1 MGPIGSVP
9 TRTCTAT
16 QWARMGSFG
25 TRPTAA
31 PRRGGRSTLGSRRT
45 CARSSD
51 PDANTG
57 PETHPNAR
65 PDPHPTL
72 RKAIIPEPEHEPLD
86 SPDPRRHPD
95 PTLRKVVILGVT
107 PVERGYGAGGSNAGQ
122 QACVVGD
129 NGRIL
134 YTNDGGNTWE
144 IPDRVSPEHL
154 VAV

>member
-1 MGPIGSVP
+1 M
-9 TRTCTAT
+9 
-16 QWARMGSFG
+16 
-25 TRPTAA
+25 
-31 PRRGGRSTLGSRRT
+31 
-45 CARSSD
+45 
-51 PDANTG
+51 
-57 PETHPNAR
+57 
-65 PDPHPTL
+65 
-72 RKAIIPEPEHEPLD
+72 
-86 SPDPRRHPD
+86 
-95 PTLRKVVILGVT
+95 VILGVT